1 MNVRI
6 LSFFTAI
13 LALALSSAA
22 PAAIQSTP
30 ATAAPAPMQLAATK
44 AAVRDLWVDHVFWV
58 RNVVD
63 ARLAADTKR
72 DEVAADQVVA
82 NARAIADAIE
92 PFYAEAGADKLFE
105 LLAGHWGAISDYLDG
120 TIAGKTPAQETA
132 FEHLV
137 GNAGEIAKFLSGANP
152 NLPED
157 TLYGLL
163 TAHGA
168 HHVQQIKQLRAK
180 SYAEEAATWSA
191 MKHHMYVIA
200 DALVDGIAKQF
211 PEKFR

>member
-1 MNVRI
+1 
-6 LSFFTAI
+6 
-13 LALALSSAA
+13 
-22 PAAIQSTP
+22 
-30 ATAAPAPMQLAATK
+30 MQLAATQD
-44 AAVRDLWVDHVFWV
+44 ALRDLWVDHIFWV

-63 ARLAADTKR
+63 ARLAEDTARSKIA
-72 DEVAADQVVA
+72 EDQVVA

-92 PFYAEAGADKLFE
+92 PFYAKAGADKLFE

-120 TIAGKTPAQETA
+120 TIAGKAPAQEAA
-132 FEHLV
+132 FEQLAN
-137 GNAGEIAKFLSGANP
+137 NAREIATFLSGANP

-168 HHVQQIKQLRAK
+168 HHVQQIRQLQAKQ
-180 SYAEEAATWSA
+180 YAQEAATWSA
-191 MKHHMYVIA
+191 MKNHMYVIA
-200 DALVDGIAKQF
+200 DALGDGIAKQF